1 VTPDQIEEGLRIC
14 AGFLAQEGIEG
25 FRASPYRC
33 SAGVATIGI
42 GSTVHDNGVKVTMT
56 DAPIT
61 RERALALCMA
71 HLRKRT
77 LPDVLRLC
85 PGLDTPRRLAAILSW
100 AYNCGTGN
108 LPTSGVR
115 REVNAQNWAAAG
127 DQLKRWNKAG
137 GVVLKG
143 LTKRRALEAEMLT

>member
-1 VTPDQIEEGLRIC
+1 VTPEQSEEGLRIC

-25 FRASPYRC
+25 FRAAPYLDSVR
-33 SAGVATIGI
+33 VATIGI
-42 GSTVHDNGVKVTMT
+42 GSTIYDNGVKVTMA

-61 RERALALCMA
+61 RERALVLCMA

-100 AYNCGTGN
+100 GYNVGTGN
-108 LPTSGVR
+108 LETSGLR
-115 REVNAQNWAAAG
+115 REVNNKNWPEAQA
-127 DQLKRWNKAG
+127 QVRRWNKANG
-137 GVVLKG
+137 AVLKG
-143 LTKRRALEAEMLT
+143 LTTRRALEAEMLT